1 MSTEF
6 LTFTVADAV
15 GATML
20 LLATRAGW
28 RFAWAWSIAAWL
40 GALAVGIGLIPLGTL
55 VPIAAMAF
63 VIGVGLLTPIVCLIA
78 ILTLVSSPIIAT
90 VQAFTWWRRRRGL
103 PAGTFQAS
111 TRGLSSD

>member
-6 LTFTVADAV
+6 LTFTVADMV

-40 GALAVGIGLIPLGTL
+40 GAAAVGIGLIPLGTL
-55 VPIAAMAF
+55 VPIAAMGF
-63 VIGVGLLTPIVCLIA
+63 VIGVGLLTPIVGLIA
-78 ILTLVSSPIIAT
+78 ILTLLSSPIIAAA
-90 VQAFTWWRRRRGL
+90 QALGWWRRRRGL
-103 PAGTFQAS
+103 PSGTFQAS
-111 TRGLSSD
+111 THVLRGD

>member
-6 LTFTVADAV
+6 LTFTVADVV

-40 GALAVGIGLIPLGTL
+40 GAAAVGIGLVPLGTL

-63 VIGVGLLTPIVCLIA
+63 VIGVGLLTPIVGLIA
-78 ILTLVSSPIIAT
+78 VLTLLSSPIIAA
-90 VQAFTWWRRRRGL
+90 VQALGWWRRRRGL

-111 TRGLSSD
+111 TRGLPSD